1 MLVQIIIYYIVSY
14 SFLFSYIFFPF
25 LNSLERYYH
34 IYKCYLASLNDL
46 HKKKVFQM
54 VNQNLGVSRRVLRG
68 LDGHFRPY
76 FINFTTYIH
85 IHILEHWKYLIEA
98 SYKQ

>member
-1 MLVQIIIYYIVSY
+1 
-14 SFLFSYIFFPF
+14 
-25 LNSLERYYH
+25 
-34 IYKCYLASLNDL
+34 
-46 HKKKVFQM
+46 M

-76 FINFTTYIH
+76 FINFTTDIH